1 MAHFAQVNEDNVV
14 VDIMKLSDDYEDHGE
29 DFINNV
35 CMIPGRWIKTSY
47 NTYANKHRY
56 GGVPFRGNYATI
68 GGTYD
73 PVRDVF
79 LPKKEYPSMVLNEQ
93 TLQWEYAVPYPPNV
107 ILLPEKI
114 LTDVPGRILV
124 KHSDYFWNEDI
135 VNWEL
140 KHFEKIIDV
149 PLD

>member
-14 VDIMKLSDDYEDHGE
+14 VDIMKISDDYEDHGE

-107 ILLPEKI
+107 ILLPEKF

>member
-14 VDIMKLSDDYEDHGE
+14 VDIMKINDEYEDYGE
-29 DFINNV
+29 DFINNI

-47 NTYANKHRY
+47 NTFGNKHKY
-56 GGVPFRGNYATI
+56 GGAPFRGNYAMI

-73 PVRDVF
+73 PIRDVF
-79 LPKKEYPSMVLNEQ
+79 LPKKLYPSMVLNEE
-93 TLQWEYAVPYPPNV
+93 TLLWEYAVPFPDIIVLPPQK
-107 ILLPEKI
+107 L
-114 LTDVPGRILV
+114 LTDIPGRIIM
-124 KHSDYFWNEDI
+124 KEDRFEWNEDI

-140 KHFEKIIDV
+140 KHYEKIVDI

>member
-1 MAHFAQVNEDNVV
+1 MAHYAQVNEDNVV
-14 VDIMKLSDDYEDHGE
+14 VDIMKISDDYEDYGE

-35 CMIPGRWIKTSY
+35 CMIPGRWIKTSL
-47 NTYANKHRY
+47 NTYANKHKY
-56 GGVPFRGNYATI
+56 GGVPFRGNYAMI

-73 PVRDVF
+73 EVRDVF
-79 LPKKEYPSMVLNEQ
+79 LPKKLYPSMVLNEE

-107 ILLPEKI
+107 IFLPEKV
-114 LTDVPGRILV
+114 LTDVPGRILI
-124 KHSDYFWNEDI
+124 KQYDYFWNEDI

-140 KHFEKIIDV
+140 KYFEKIIEV

>member
-14 VDIMKLSDDYEDHGE
+14 VDIMKISDDYEDHGE

-35 CMIPGRWIKTSY
+35 CMIPRRWIKTSY

-107 ILLPEKI
+107 ILLPEKF